1 MNSNRVNLNRVNPNR
16 VNPKRV
22 NPKRIASRVTPSNST
37 KTHLNLNRVTQA
49 QQPGVFEQSIHIGAS
64 ATFVERCFTDL
75 TLMHRWLNPAL
86 RCMPVG
92 QWSTEVGGCSRF
104 IIQVP
109 FIEPSLRSVV
119 VEREPGLVVWQFNG
133 FFQGRDRWECQ
144 PCDTGTWLLNRF
156 EYRIANPIV
165 AFGFNTF
172 AAAWTRRDMMAQ
184 LERLKAVAE
193 ELYELD
199 NR

>member
-1 MNSNRVNLNRVNPNR
+1 MKSNPVNNTRLQSNRLKSKSVNHTRTNLNR
-16 VNPKRV
+16 
-22 NPKRIASRVTPSNST
+22 A
-37 KTHLNLNRVTQA
+37 TQE

-75 TLMHRWLNPAL
+75 DLMHRWLNPAL
-86 RCMPVG
+86 RCLPIG
-92 QWSTEVGGCSRF
+92 PWSTEVGGQSRF

-109 FIEPSLRSVV
+109 LIEPSLRSVV
-119 VEREPGLVVWQFNG
+119 VEREPGLVVWQFKG
-133 FFQGRDRWECQ
+133 FFLGRDRWECQ

-165 AFGFNTF
+165 EFGFNTF

-199 NR
+199 NQ